1 MPRPSAKTKFN
12 KNEIREALTE
22 QLSRAVHKRG
32 FVDML
37 FETLDQIKDPDKK
50 LRCAIE
56 LMRFVVPQL
65 AAQKIE
71 VEQTTGQVERVVFTP
86 LMAPKEEEQQAKLA

>member
-12 KNEIREALTE
+12 KNQIREALTE
-22 QLSRAVHKRG
+22 QLSRAVHTRG
-32 FVDML
+32 FVDKL
-37 FETLDQIKDPDKK
+37 FETLDEIKDPDKK

-56 LMRFVVPQL
+56 LMKFVVPQL

-86 LMAPKEEEQQAKLA
+86 LAAPKAEEKESKLA